1 MGKSKAT
8 IIPVQTLLS
17 LPEMVYPG
25 SQVQWVVPCVMVQ
38 RDGRTF
44 GPLVA
49 AGRTEA
55 AAVAEEVAADVFVT
69 VTKTEGGGQGER
81 QTNKSCGTCLV
92 FGFNTHRNTHTHFSA
107 VGVFLGCIQI
117 LMHNLTHALQI

>member
-1 MGKSKAT
+1 MVAGT
-8 IIPVQTLLS
+8 RHVLIPVQMLLS
-17 LPEMVYPG
+17 RPVMVYPG

-55 AAVAEEVAADVFVT
+55 AAVAEEVAADVFVM

-81 QTNKSCGTCLV
+81 ETNKGCGTYLV
-92 FGFNTHRNTHTHFSA
+92 LGRIHTNTH
-107 VGVFLGCIQI
+107 I
-117 LMHNLTHALQI
+117 LLVSLDTQYTFKYYCST